1 MNSAVLGSSSRMRSY
16 GVYSIG
22 RLLSSTT
29 TTTAFLL
36 VITGLVDYSEGG
48 RAGTGGAEAVVEGN
62 LND

>member
-1 MNSAVLGSSSRMRSY
+1 MNSGVLGSFSRMRSY
-16 GVYSIG
+16 GVYSMG

-48 RAGTGGAEAVVEGN
+48 SSGNGGAEAGVGGN